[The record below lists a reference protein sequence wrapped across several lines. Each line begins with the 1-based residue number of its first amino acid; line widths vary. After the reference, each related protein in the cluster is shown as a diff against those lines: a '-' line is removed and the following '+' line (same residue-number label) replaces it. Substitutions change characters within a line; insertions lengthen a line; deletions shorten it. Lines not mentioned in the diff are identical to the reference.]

1 MYVYISKQYKPHFFG
16 FNEQQNVMARSTY
29 LSENIT
35 PFQKDL
41 MLLLDENEMDIF
53 SLEDIKQLLGR
64 SSEDVNELIENLVHK
79 TIFSRIER
87 GKYCRTN
94 FRDEKVIGCFL
105 VPDGVI
111 AYWSALNLHGLTE
124 QFSNNLYIQTTR
136 SKKSKTVFGVSYQFV
151 KIKATKRVGVCTEG
165 FGNHKY
171 RITDK
176 EKTLIDCFDL
186 PQYSGGYSEL
196 IRAFAQ
202 SELNQDKMIEYFT
215 AIDNISVVKRLAFLA
230 ELLQKPKMKRFLSYA
245 KKQVNPRYVL
255 MDPLGEETG
264 IFNSQWKLR
273 LNISA
278 EEIKDMCNKQY

>member
-1 MYVYISKQYKPHFFG
+1 MSQDKPHLLG

-29 LSENIT
+29 ISENIT
-35 PFQKDL
+35 SSQKDL
-41 MLLLDENEMDIF
+41 MLLLDENEIDIF
-53 SLEDIKQLLGR
+53 SLEDIKELLGR

-79 TIFSRIER
+79 NIFLRIER
-87 GKYCRTN
+87 GKYCRAN

-136 SKKSKTVFGVSYQFV
+136 SKKSKTVFGVNYQFV
-151 KIKATKRVGVCTEG
+151 KIKETKRVGVSVEG

-171 RITDK
+171 SITDK

-186 PQYSGGYSEL
+186 PHYSGGYSEL
-196 IRAFAQ
+196 IRAFGQ
-202 SELNQDKMIEYFT
+202 SELNQDKMIEYCT

-230 ELLQKPKMKRFLSYA
+230 ELLQKPRMKRFLNYA

-255 MDPLGEETG
+255 IDPFGAETG
-264 IFNSQWKLR
+264 TFNSQWKLR

-278 EEIKDMCNKQY
+278 EEIADICNKQY

>member
-1 MYVYISKQYKPHFFG
+1 MT
-16 FNEQQNVMARSTY
+16 RSTY

-35 PFQKDL
+35 TSQRDL
-41 MLLLDENEMDIF
+41 MLLLDENETDIF
-53 SLEDIKQLLGR
+53 SLEDTKRLLGR
-64 SSEDVNELIENLVHK
+64 SSEDANELIENLVHK
-79 TIFSRIER
+79 NIFSRIER

-124 QFSNNLYIQTTR
+124 QFSNSLYIQTTH
-136 SKKSKTVFGVSYQFV
+136 SKKNKTVFGVNYQFV
-151 KIKATKRVGVCTEG
+151 KIKETKRVGVCTEG

-171 RITDK
+171 SITDK

-196 IRAFAQ
+196 IRAFGQ
-202 SELNQDKMIEYFT
+202 SELNQDKMIEYCQ

-255 MDPLGEETG
+255 IDPFGKETG
-264 IFNSQWKLR
+264 TFNNQWKLR
-273 LNISA
+273 LNISE
-278 EEIKDMCNKQY
+278 EEIMNICNKHY

>member
-1 MYVYISKQYKPHFFG
+1 
-16 FNEQQNVMARSTY
+16 MARGTY

-35 PFQKDL
+35 PSQRGL

-53 SLEDIKQLLGR
+53 SLEDIKKMLGR
-64 SSEDVNELIENLVHK
+64 SSEDVNELIENLVHI

-124 QFSNNLYIQTTR
+124 QFSNTLYIQTTR
-136 SKKSKTVFGVSYQFV
+136 SKKSKTVFGVNYQFV
-151 KIKATKRVGVCTEG
+151 KIKATKRVGVSTEG

-171 RITDK
+171 SITDR

-202 SELNQDKMIEYFT
+202 SELNQDKIIEYCQ
-215 AIDNISVVKRLAFLA
+215 AVNNISVVKRLAFLA
-230 ELLQKPKMKRFLSYA
+230 ELLQKPKMKRFLTYA
-245 KKQVNPRYVL
+245 EKQVNPRYVL

-264 IFNSQWKLR
+264 TFNNKWKLR

-278 EEIKDMCNKQY
+278 EEIKDMCNKHY